1 MLRRAD
7 KDSLTDLMKA
17 KLIVAFFAA
26 TVATTF
32 AEADYVVN
40 VSGMSCAAC
49 RAHVREAFAKLEG
62 VKTDSIKIDAPGK
75 DGVHRI
81 VFHSASDKLTK
92 ELAVKSLGDAAK
104 RYTVENFA
112 KAEPAKKG

>member
-1 MLRRAD
+1 
-7 KDSLTDLMKA
+7 
-17 KLIVAFFAA
+17 
-26 TVATTF
+26 
-32 AEADYVVN
+32 
-40 VSGMSCAAC
+40 
-49 RAHVREAFAKLEG
+49 
-62 VKTDSIKIDAPGK
+62 
-75 DGVHRI
+75 